1 MDADIGTGMSQPSF
15 LSLARSLLFLL
26 PPSAAGPP
34 PSVSA
39 AARTAGPDKWGERHR
54 EPKAQMLFTR
64 QTLPLRSH
72 THKQP
77 GKQSSHISH
86 THISVH
92 THTQY
97 ILNNYQANREVTVEA
112 ILV

>member
-15 LSLARSLLFLL
+15 LSLARPLLFLL

-77 GKQSSHISH
+77 RKTEQPRISH
-86 THISVH
+86 TSHC